1 MYFGNRES
9 ASQGSMQLGNKSLGF
24 KATDAVV
31 GWYIITITITITI
44 TIIE

>member
-31 GWYIITITITITI
+31 GWLDGYHYYYYYH
-44 TIIE
+44 